1 MDLIKVQ
8 SMNDAKDKGISLK
21 LLKLLKDNPEL
32 TQRQMNKKMG
42 VSLGKVNFCIS
53 ELVKEGLIKI
63 ERFKKTEKKS
73 GYIYHLTP
81 EGLEEIVRL
90 TLTFLTLRI
99 KEYNRIKK
107 EIEHLSK
114 QVSKTD
120 LELCNDPEL
129 LDNLKKIQV

>member
-8 SMNDAKDKGISLK
+8 TMNDAKDKGISLK

-32 TQRQMNKKMG
+32 TQRQMNKEMG
-42 VSLGKVNFCIS
+42 VSLGKINFCIS

-90 TLTFLTLRI
+90 TLNFLTLRL

-107 EIEHLSK
+107 EIEHLSR
-114 QVSKTD
+114 QVCEIDQD
-120 LELCNDPEL
+120 LYSDPGL
-129 LDNLKKIQV
+129 LEDLRKIQA